1 MNKQSTLSGEQL
13 AELLKLIGG
22 LVYKGSTAFKS
33 FREELSRE
41 LDTKMEVISKSVGEV
56 GIDPFGMDP
65 KSVRKALLG
74 AAFLYK
80 IYFRCLTR
88 GIENVPKEGPVI
100 LVANHAGQIPIDAVM
115 ILAAILLEGDPPRIT
130 RSLAD
135 RWVPSLPFIST
146 MYSRVGVTV
155 GTTENAELL
164 LARNEALLVFPEGM
178 KAITK
183 TIDQAYQLQDFGLGF
198 MRLALSTKA
207 PVVPIAVVGS
217 EEQYP
222 TLYNLKSVAKL
233 LGIPSVPI
241 WAQLAIPVL
250 GMLPLPVRY
259 HIDFGEPMT
268 FEGDPDDEDAVIQ
281 VQVSRVKQRLA
292 EMLENLRKQRRS
304 IFW

>member
-1 MNKQSTLSGEQL
+1 MNKQNTLSGEQL
-13 AELLKLIGG
+13 TEVLGLLGG
-22 LVYKGSTAFKS
+22 LISKGSKAFKS
-33 FREELSRE
+33 FREELTRE
-41 LDTKMEVISKSVGEV
+41 LDSKMAIISESVGEV

-65 KSVRKALLG
+65 KSVRKGFLG

-80 IYFRCLTR
+80 IYFRCLTQ
-88 GIENVPKEGPVI
+88 GIENVPKKGPVI
-100 LVANHAGQIPIDAVM
+100 FVANHAGQIPIDAVM
-115 ILAAILLEGDPPRIT
+115 IAVAILLEGDHPRIT

-146 MYSRVGVTV
+146 LYSRVGVTV

-222 TLYNLKSVAKL
+222 TLYNLRSVAKL

-241 WAQLAIPVL
+241 WAQLVVPVL

-259 HIDFGEPMT
+259 HLKFGEPMT

-281 VQVSRVKQRLA
+281 VQAGRVKQRLG
-292 EMLENLRKQRRS
+292 EMLESLREQRRS